1 MDYYLTQEEL
11 ESIMTCT
18 EQIQRI
24 IGWAYGRQENI
35 LLRRSEIK
43 VLDFAQQKKTSTGI
57 AGGFSFSGC

>member
-24 IGWAYGRQENI
+24 IGRAYGRQENI

-43 VLDFAQQKKTSTGI
+43 VLDFAQQKKAPRAI
-57 AGGFSFSGC
+57 PR

>member
-11 ESIMTCT
+11 ESIMTCA

-24 IGWAYGRQENI
+24 IGRAYGRQENI

-43 VLDFAQQKKTSTGI
+43 ILDFAQQKKAPRAIPG
-57 AGGFSFSGC
+57 

>member
-24 IGWAYGRQENI
+24 IGRAYGRQENI
-35 LLRRSEIK
+35 LLRRGEIK
-43 VLDFAQQKKTSTGI
+43 VLDFVQQKKAPRAIPG
-57 AGGFSFSGC
+57 

>member
-24 IGWAYGRQENI
+24 IG
-35 LLRRSEIK
+35 RRRISCS
-43 VLDFAQQKKTSTGI
+43 AAARSR
-57 AGGFSFSGC
+57 S